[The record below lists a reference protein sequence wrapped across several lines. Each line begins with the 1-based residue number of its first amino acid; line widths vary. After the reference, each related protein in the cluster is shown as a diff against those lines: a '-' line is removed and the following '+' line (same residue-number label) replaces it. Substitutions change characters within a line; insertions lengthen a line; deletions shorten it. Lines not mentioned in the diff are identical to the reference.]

1 MSFEGQAT
9 IDRSRYGAT
18 AIASAALAAAGIA
31 TAIYFRYDADHW
43 PAALAGWTVGW
54 VFTLVAIAAWQSGR
68 GHPILGRESREQPR
82 WRSPEVLSLLF
93 LLAVATALRVVAI
106 ESFPAQLH
114 NDEMSCLL
122 EARPFLAQGQE
133 LFNTGWFDCPHL
145 GFFLTSIP
153 MRIFGPTL
161 LALRLSSALLGV
173 ISLFAAYLLT
183 RRLFGV
189 RPAMLLLLFT
199 APFHWHLHYSRAG
212 FHYMQAGALTVVA
225 LWLFVTAVDRRS
237 PLIFG
242 CAGVAV
248 GIACQTYYAAWLLPV
263 ILVAWSAARWLS
275 DRGDGSIALRGL
287 VVTTAL
293 FAVTTAPLLV
303 QYATR
308 PHTATSR
315 TEQVFLLS
323 EQNRE
328 HVFQVYGTDNV
339 LEILV
344 RQANHLSRFFFG
356 KTGERSVQY
365 GFHGRFIDPFLL
377 PLLAVGLI
385 YGLTLLR
392 TRGGQLLWLWV
403 GGTVV
408 AGGLLTIDAP
418 FSPRLI
424 TITPILLLFP
434 ALLIDRLLRMG
445 PVARHRWLKAAAI
458 AGVAALVVAS
468 GWWNLRTAFVT
479 YPMQR
484 PALLRDQIVRLATE
498 IDSVESI
505 INLLDAPE
513 YFDHEAYRAL
523 VPDAVLANLPASDYE
538 IDALVEAIA
547 TYPAGRLLILPPQT
561 TLTTDLLERINA
573 DDQALLGDFGG
584 QAGREWIFI
593 P

>member
-1 MSFEGQAT
+1 MSNEGQTMIGRA
-9 IDRSRYGAT
+9 RYGAA
-18 AIASAALAAAGIA
+18 AIASAALAVAGIA
-31 TAIYFRYDADHW
+31 TAIHFRYDAEHW

-54 VFTLVAIAAWQSGR
+54 VFSLVAITAWQVGR
-68 GHPILGRESREQPR
+68 GRPILGRESREQPR
-82 WRSPEVLSLLF
+82 WRSPEILTLVLLI
-93 LLAVATALRVVAI
+93 AVATALRVVAI
-106 ESFPAQLH
+106 ESFPIQLH

-122 EARPFLAQGQE
+122 EVRPFLAEGQE
-133 LFNTGWFDCPHL
+133 LFNTGWFDCPRL

-153 MRIFGPTL
+153 MYILGPTL
-161 LALRLSSALLGV
+161 FALRLSSALLGV
-173 ISLFAAYLLT
+173 ASLFAAYLLV

-212 FHYMQAGALTVVA
+212 FHYMQAGALTAVA

-237 PLIFG
+237 PLLFG
-242 CAGVAV
+242 FAGVAA

-263 ILVAWSAARWLS
+263 ILVTWSAARWLS
-275 DRGDGSIALRGL
+275 DRGGGSIALRGL
-287 VVTTAL
+287 VVTAAM

-303 QYATR
+303 HYATR

-328 HVFQVYGTDNV
+328 HVARVYGTDNA

-344 RQANHLSRFFFG
+344 RQAGRLFRFFFG
-356 KTGERSVQY
+356 DKGESSLQY
-365 GFHGRFIDPFLL
+365 GFQGRFIDPFLL
-377 PLLAVGLI
+377 TFFAAGLI
-385 YGLTLLR
+385 YCLTLLR

-403 GGTVV
+403 VGTVV

-418 FSPRLI
+418 FTPRLI

-434 ALLIDRLLRMG
+434 ALLIDRLLRIG
-445 PVARHRWLKAAAI
+445 PLIRHKWLKATAI

-468 GWWNLRTAFVT
+468 GWWNLHTTFVT
-479 YPMQR
+479 YPRQR
-484 PALLRDQIVRLATE
+484 PALQRDRIVRLATQ
-498 IDSVESI
+498 INGVGSI
-505 INLLDAPE
+505 INLVDAPE
-513 YFDHEAYRAL
+513 YFGHESYRAL

-538 IDALVEAIA
+538 IEALLDAIE
-547 TYPAGRLLILPPQT
+547 TYPVGRLLILPPET
-561 TLTTDLLERINA
+561 TLTADLLERIDA
-573 DDQALLGDFGG
+573 DDHGSFDDFGG
-584 QAGREWIFI
+584 HAESEWIFI

>member
-1 MSFEGQAT
+1 MSHEGQTT
-9 IDRSRYGAT
+9 IGRPWYGA
-18 AIASAALAAAGIA
+18 AAVAPAAFAVAGIA
-31 TAIYFRYDADHW
+31 TAIYFRYDAEHW
-43 PAALAGWTVGW
+43 PAALAGWTTGW
-54 VFTLVAIAAWQSGR
+54 VFSLLAIAAWQSGR

-122 EARPFLAQGQE
+122 EARPFLAEGQE
-133 LFNTGWFDCPHL
+133 LFNPGWFDCPHL

-153 MRIFGPTL
+153 MHILGPTL

-173 ISLFAAYLLT
+173 ISLLAVYMLV

-212 FHYMQAGALTVVA
+212 FHYMQAGSLTVVA

-237 PLIFG
+237 PMIFA

-275 DRGDGSIALRGL
+275 NRGDGSIALRGL
-287 VVTTAL
+287 VVTAAL
-293 FAVTTAPLLV
+293 FAVTTAPILV
-303 QYATR
+303 HYATR

-328 HVFQVYGTDNV
+328 HVSRVYGTDNA

-344 RQANHLSRFFFG
+344 RQAARLTRFFFG
-356 KTGERSVQY
+356 ETGERSVQY

-377 PLLAVGLI
+377 PLFVAGLI
-385 YGLTLLR
+385 YCLTLLR
-392 TRGGQLLWLWV
+392 TPGGQLLWLWV

-408 AGGLLTIDAP
+408 AGSLLTIDAP

-434 ALLIDRLLRMG
+434 ALLINRLLRIG
-445 PVARHRWLKAAAI
+445 PVARHRWLKAAAV

-468 GWWNLRTAFVT
+468 GWWNLRTTFIT
-479 YPMQR
+479 YPRQR
-484 PALLRDQIVRLATE
+484 PALQRDQIVRLATQ
-498 IDSVESI
+498 IDGVGSI
-505 INLLDAPE
+505 INLVDAPE
-513 YFDHEAYRAL
+513 YFSHEAYRAL
-523 VPDAVLANLPASDYE
+523 VPDAVLANLPASEYE
-538 IDALVEAIA
+538 IDALVEAIE
-547 TYPAGRLLILPPQT
+547 TYPAGRLLILPPET
-561 TLTTDLLERINA
+561 TLTADLLERIDA
-573 DDQALLGDFGG
+573 DDHASVGDFDG
-584 QAGREWIFI
+584 QARSEWVFI

>member
-1 MSFEGQAT
+1 MSNEGQTAT
-9 IDRSRYGAT
+9 GRSRYGAA
-18 AIASAALAAAGIA
+18 AIGTAALAVAGIA
-31 TAIYFRYDADHW
+31 TAIYFRYDAEHW
-43 PAALAGWTVGW
+43 PAALAGWTIGW
-54 VFTLVAIAAWQSGR
+54 VFTLVAIATLKSGR

-82 WRSPEVLSLLF
+82 WRSPEVLALILI
-93 LLAVATALRVVAI
+93 LAVATALRVVAI

-122 EARPFLAQGQE
+122 EARTFLAEGQD

-153 MRIFGPTL
+153 MHILGPTL

-173 ISLFAAYLLT
+173 ISLLAAYLLV

-237 PLIFG
+237 PLLFG
-242 CAGVAV
+242 CAGVAA
-248 GIACQTYYAAWLLPV
+248 GIAVQTYYAAWLLPI
-263 ILVAWSAARWLS
+263 ILVTWSAARWLS
-275 DRGDGSIALRGL
+275 DRREGSIALRGL
-287 VVTTAL
+287 VATAAL
-293 FAVTTAPLLV
+293 FAVTTAPLLTH
-303 QYATR
+303 YAMR
-308 PHTATSR
+308 PYTATSR

-328 HVFQVYGTDNV
+328 HVSRVYGTDDT

-344 RQANHLSRFFFG
+344 CQADRLARFFFG
-356 KTGERSVQY
+356 DTGERSIQY
-365 GFHGRFIDPFLL
+365 GFHGRYIDPFLL
-377 PLLAVGLI
+377 SFFTAGLI

-418 FSPRLI
+418 FTPRLI
-424 TITPILLLFP
+424 TVTPILLLFP
-434 ALLIDRLLRMG
+434 ALLIDRLLRIG
-445 PVARHRWLKAAAI
+445 LLARHWWLKAAAI
-458 AGVAALVVAS
+458 TGVAALVVAS
-468 GWWNLRTAFVT
+468 GWWNLRTTFVT
-479 YPMQR
+479 YPRQR
-484 PALLRDQIVRLATE
+484 PALQRDQIVRLATQ
-498 IDSVESI
+498 INGVGSI
-505 INLLDAPE
+505 INLVESPE
-513 YFDHEAYRAL
+513 NFGHEVYATL
-523 VPDAVLANLPASDYE
+523 VPDAVLANLPPSDYE
-538 IDALVEAIA
+538 IDELVEAIE
-547 TYPAGRLLILPPQT
+547 TYPTGRLLILPPRT
-561 TLTTDLLERINA
+561 RSTTDLLERLNA
-573 DDQALLGDFGG
+573 DDHALAGNFRG
-584 QAGREWIFI
+584 QAGRTWIFI